1 MTRQTRISAWAD
13 RTIEACW
20 LLALVFAP
28 YFFNLLTA
36 RHFEPDKATVV
47 RAIALIALAAW
58 AIKSIERT
66 TVLRERLNWRA
77 WWRAPLAVPALVFAG
92 VFVFATVTSI
102 APSISW

>member
-1 MTRQTRISAWAD
+1 LTRQTRISAWAD

-58 AIKSIERT
+58 AIKSIERRWRC
-66 TVLRERLNWRA
+66 LRSSSQ
-77 WWRAPLAVPALVFAG
+77 VFL
-92 VFVFATVTSI
+92 SLRR
-102 APSISW
+102 